1 MLCSAR
7 CLGSHCTISR
17 YTMGYHV
24 LKRVH
29 AGAVPSHPC
38 SVAVV
43 AEDLGTTLTFLRRA

>member
-24 LKRVH
+24 LREYMQELFP
-29 AGAVPSHPC
+29 AIRAVWPW
-38 SVAVV
+38 
-43 AEDLGTTLTFLRRA
+43 LLRT